1 MISKHDPK
9 NLNLFTPEPLN
20 PFAAQSKIKNPKS
33 KIRFAS
39 LGLRSLGEA
48 GSAR

>member
-9 NLNLFTPEPLN
+9 NLNLLTPEPLN

-39 LGLRSLGEA
+39 LA
-48 GSAR
+48 AFA